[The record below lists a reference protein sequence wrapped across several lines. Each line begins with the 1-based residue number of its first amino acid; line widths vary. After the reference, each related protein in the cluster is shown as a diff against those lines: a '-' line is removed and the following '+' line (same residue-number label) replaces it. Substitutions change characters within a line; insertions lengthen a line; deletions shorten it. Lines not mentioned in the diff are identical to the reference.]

1 MSAAGP
7 ARAPIQQSETTRE
20 PMSEITSKLDVSM
33 VEIVVRMLPF
43 MAFVAVTFF
52 TIANHT
58 LTIPEHAMLFLLQ
71 LVLGIGS
78 IATWVRRSH

>member
-20 PMSEITSKLDVSM
+20 PMSEITSKPDVST

-43 MAFVAVTFF
+43 MAFVAVMFF
-52 TIANHT
+52 TIGTHLSLSGHVAVF
-58 LTIPEHAMLFLLQ
+58 ALQ
-71 LVLGIGS
+71 IALGVAS
-78 IATWVRRSH
+78 IATWVRRPH